1 MIFWWLLDEKAS
13 LYSIPCGMEGL
24 LGLNIIKK
32 SDLPGAYPT
41 YNHLPRDIIENG
53 WEKPD
58 MLAFLEDAHR
68 NRKSGDING
77 KKMKKI
83 VETVKEKIHEKLTQ
97 GGATET
103 NHLTQAEINTLVL
116 RGHCFGFGT
125 LPHPGQPSSSASVD
139 QDEQL
144 RIVKE
149 KIVLADEK
157 IAIANEKIVRLENDK
172 ADQGKVMKYLHILAH
187 KVVSKFPEFLDEDED
202 ATQE

>member
-1 MIFWWLLDEKAS
+1 MKL
-13 LYSIPCGMEGL
+13 P
-24 LGLNIIKK
+24 IIK
-32 SDLPGAYPT
+32 
-41 YNHLPRDIIENG
+41 
-53 WEKPD
+53 
-58 MLAFLEDAHR
+58 
-68 NRKSGDING
+68 
-77 KKMKKI
+77 
-83 VETVKEKIHEKLTQ
+83 
-97 GGATET
+97 
-103 NHLTQAEINTLVL
+103 
-116 RGHCFGFGT
+116 GHCFGFGT